1 MQAVD
6 PGVDPA
12 LISGRAVRHKWLAYA
27 MGRIGTTRATTRMA
41 SGFIAPPVSFL
52 PPKSRHPAPRGLRK
66 HTGQAQV
73 VP

>member
-27 MGRIGTTRATTRMA
+27 MGRIGTTSATTRMGKRFHRPACHRSA
-41 SGFIAPPVSFL
+41 S
-52 PPKSRHPAPRGLRK
+52 
-66 HTGQAQV
+66 
-73 VP
+73 